1 MNERFSVAVQ
11 SQGKRDYQQD
21 SIFLSEDWKVF
32 AVFDGMGG
40 MAHGGIASE
49 IGRFNMDVEC
59 RLGHR
64 SPKSMKN
71 ALDLANT
78 MVLDRVGKGSGST
91 AVVCCVME
99 DKATFIWSGD
109 SRAYLNGVQV
119 TFDHEVGGRLYSGL
133 GVSTTLNADYSN
145 HLIKKG
151 DRITLCSDGAY
162 RDHGDSWIKSLKS
175 DKESCDAVKRFV
187 LKTQHS
193 DNCSVIHVVY

>member
-1 MNERFSVAVQ
+1 MDERFAVSVQ

-21 SIFLSEDWKVF
+21 AIFSSEDWKVF

-40 MAHGGIASE
+40 MAHGGVASE
-49 IGRFNMDVEC
+49 IGRFNIDIEC

-64 SPKSMKN
+64 SPKTMKK

-78 MVLDRVGKGSGST
+78 MILDRVGKGSGST
-91 AVVCCVME
+91 AVVCCVMS
-99 DKATFIWSGD
+99 DMVTFIWSGD

-119 TFDHEVGGRLYSGL
+119 TSDHEAGDRLYAGL
-133 GVSTTLNADYSN
+133 GVSTSLHSEYSN
-145 HLIKKG
+145 HHIKKG

-162 RDHGDSWIKSLKS
+162 RDHGDDWIKSLKS
-175 DKESCDAVKRFV
+175 DKASCDAVKKFV
-187 LKTQHS
+187 PNTPHS

>member
-1 MNERFSVAVQ
+1 MEERFALSVQ

-21 SIFLSEDWKVF
+21 AIFQSDDWKVF

-49 IGRFNMDVEC
+49 IGRFNLDVEC

-64 SPKSMKN
+64 SPKSMKK
-71 ALDLANT
+71 ALDLANA

-91 AVVCCVME
+91 AVVCCVMDE
-99 DKATFIWSGD
+99 MVTFIWSGD

-119 TFDHEVGGRLYSGL
+119 TFDHEAGGRLYAGL
-133 GVSTTLNADYSN
+133 GVSTTLHTDYSN
-145 HLIKKG
+145 HPIKKG

-162 RDHGDSWIKSLKS
+162 RDHGDGWIKGLKS
-175 DKESCDAVKRFV
+175 DRASCDSVKKFV
-187 LKTQHS
+187 LKSDHS